1 MSLLISFGVKDLEKC
16 TVELM
21 NILYDSDWSE
31 DTSEYNNDFLFK
43 RIGKLHSRIIND
55 LKVDN
60 PPQRN
65 GSELYT
71 IANRLS
77 TIDNALFGSSEHIP
91 DAVSIKWCISYTETI
106 IKQLCMDQRSFC
118 IIQ

>member
-1 MSLLISFGVKDLEKC
+1 MSLLISFGLKDLEKC

-21 NILYDSDWSE
+21 NILYDSDWS
-31 DTSEYNNDFLFK
+31 DDISAFNDDFLFK
-43 RIGKLHSRIIND
+43 RIGDLHTKIITD

-60 PPQRN
+60 PPEKN
-65 GSELYT
+65 GSELFT

-91 DAVSIKWCISYTETI
+91 DAVSIKWCIAYTEAI

-118 IIQ
+118 FIQ

>member
-1 MSLLISFGVKDLEKC
+1 MSLLISFGIKDLEKC

-21 NILYDSDWSE
+21 NILYDSDWSD

-43 RIGKLHSRIIND
+43 RIGMLHKRIIKD

-60 PPQRN
+60 PPDKSR
-65 GSELYT
+65 SELFT

-91 DAVSIKWCISYTETI
+91 DAVSIKWCIAYTEAI